1 MKLTADPDHE
11 TQSSYS
17 FTITA
22 SDAAGTSAAETVSFN
37 ITNVDEAKPT
47 ISSGA
52 TGTDLVENS
61 GAGQVIYTI
70 AASANDGGAISGYEL
85 GGTDGALLSL
95 DGTNVKLTA
104 DPDYETKHSYSFT
117 VTASDATAT
126 SDAKTVQFS
135 ITNVDETAPTITSG
149 DTGTTLAEN
158 SGAGQTV
165 YTITADANDDGTIAS
180 YAIAGT
186 DADKLDVVAST
197 GVVTLKADPDY
208 ETQSSYSF
216 TVTATD
222 AAATSNATTVQFSIT
237 NVDDID
243 PTITSAAT
251 GTNLVENSGAGQIV
265 YTIVASANDGGTI
278 ASYAIGGT
286 DKDLLTL
293 DGTSVKLTANPDYE
307 TKNGYS
313 FWVTATDAAGTSVEQ
328 AVSFNITNVDDTIP
342 TITSG
347 TAGTDLAENSGAGQ
361 TVYTI
366 AADANDTG
374 TISDWA
380 LAGTD
385 QDKLTLTNNVVTLN
399 ADPNYETKNSYS
411 FTVTASD
418 ATGTSAATTVTFSI
432 TNVDET
438 APTITSG
445 DTGTTLAENS
455 GAGQTVYTI
464 TADANDDGT
473 IASYAIAGT
482 DADKLDVVASTGV
495 VTLTADPNYET
506 QSSYS
511 FTVTA
516 TDATATSNAVTV
528 TFAITNVDENVPT
541 ISSGDSGTNIVTGTA
556 AGATV
561 YTIVANNG
569 GEGTVSGYAI
579 AGTDAALL
587 TLTGSVVTL
596 TGAADYGTKNSYD
609 FTVTATDEA
618 GTSAATN
625 VTFIILPY
633 EADHIFNYNG
643 GSYNIEG
650 ISGSNP
656 TLYVKRGGAYKFK
669 MSISGHP
676 LQLST
681 SSDTT
686 SGGKGTRDAAKI
698 EEFNLGQSLQNGNET
713 TFTFNAAGGVP
724 ANVNVVT
731 YYCTAHGGMVG
742 TINIIA

>member
-1 MKLTADPDHE
+1 MKLTDDPDYETQSSYSFTITASDAAGTSVEQAVSFNITNVDESVPTITSGSAGTNLVENSGAGQVIYTVVASSNDPDEQTLTYALGGTDSGKLTLDGEDVKLTADPDHE

-135 ITNVDETAPTITSG
+135 INNVDETAPTITSG

-197 GVVTLKADPDY
+197 GVVTLTADPDY

-222 AAATSNATTVQFSIT
+222 ATATSNATTVQFSIT

-313 FWVTATDAAGTSVEQ
+313 FWVTATDATGTSVE
-328 AVSFNITNVDDTIP
+328 
-342 TITSG
+342 
-347 TAGTDLAENSGAGQ
+347 
-361 TVYTI
+361 
-366 AADANDTG
+366 
-374 TISDWA
+374 
-380 LAGTD
+380 
-385 QDKLTLTNNVVTLN
+385 K
-399 ADPNYETKNSYS
+399 
-411 FTVTASD
+411 
-418 ATGTSAATTVTFSI
+418 
-432 TNVDET
+432 
-438 APTITSG
+438 
-445 DTGTTLAENS
+445 
-455 GAGQTVYTI
+455 
-464 TADANDDGT
+464 
-473 IASYAIAGT
+473 
-482 DADKLDVVASTGV
+482 
-495 VTLTADPNYET
+495 
-506 QSSYS
+506 QS
-511 FTVTA
+511 
-516 TDATATSNAVTV
+516 
-528 TFAITNVDENVPT
+528 P
-541 ISSGDSGTNIVTGTA
+541 
-556 AGATV
+556 
-561 YTIVANNG
+561 
-569 GEGTVSGYAI
+569 
-579 AGTDAALL
+579 
-587 TLTGSVVTL
+587 
-596 TGAADYGTKNSYD
+596 
-609 FTVTATDEA
+609 
-618 GTSAATN
+618 
-625 VTFIILPY
+625 
-633 EADHIFNYNG
+633 
-643 GSYNIEG
+643 
-650 ISGSNP
+650 
-656 TLYVKRGGAYKFK
+656 
-669 MSISGHP
+669 
-676 LQLST
+676 
-681 SSDTT
+681 
-686 SGGKGTRDAAKI
+686 
-698 EEFNLGQSLQNGNET
+698 SL
-713 TFTFNAAGGVP
+713 
-724 ANVNVVT
+724 
-731 YYCTAHGGMVG
+731 
-742 TINIIA
+742 